1 MRPTEKLSTASLS
14 PRNVLSR
21 LWQGNSGLAATE
33 LALLAPVL
41 VLLMI
46 AMTDYGLAWTRQMA
60 LANAVR
66 AGTQY
71 AMIRRPVQGN
81 TAGIH
86 QRVVDAAPADLGGT
100 PAVTFFC
107 ECPDG
112 QAVADC
118 SANACGAG
126 IDLRHYV
133 TVTLQE
139 DYPLILNYPGIGNPV
154 SLENSAT
161 IRLN

>member
-1 MRPTEKLSTASLS
+1 MEPTRKPWMAALATGRKLA
-14 PRNVLSR
+14 R
-21 LWQGNSGLAATE
+21 LWQGDSGLAAVE
-33 LALLAPVL
+33 LALLAPFL
-41 VLLMI
+41 TLLMI

-71 AMIRRPVQGN
+71 AMIRRPMEGDVS
-81 TAGIH
+81 GIH
-86 QRVVDAAPADLGGT
+86 QRVIDAAPADVGGT
-100 PAVTFFC
+100 PQVTFIC

-118 SANACGAG
+118 NPAACGAG
-126 IDLRHYV
+126 VDLRHYV

-139 DYPLILNYPGIGNPV
+139 DYPLILSYPGISNPIR
-154 SLENSAT
+154 LENSAT